1 MNGMNAMTILG
12 DDALATVSGGHGRH
26 KGRGYTKKVEQ
37 SVTQG
42 QNQSV
47 DIGGDVTLKGNASLT
62 ITFGDQSQ
70 SASQSA

>member
-1 MNGMNAMTILG
+1 MNGMNAMTMLG
-12 DDALATVSGGHGRH
+12 DEALTAVSGGHGRH
-26 KGRGYTKKVEQ
+26 KGRGYYKKVEQ
-37 SVTQG
+37 SVSQD

-70 SASQSA
+70 SATQSA